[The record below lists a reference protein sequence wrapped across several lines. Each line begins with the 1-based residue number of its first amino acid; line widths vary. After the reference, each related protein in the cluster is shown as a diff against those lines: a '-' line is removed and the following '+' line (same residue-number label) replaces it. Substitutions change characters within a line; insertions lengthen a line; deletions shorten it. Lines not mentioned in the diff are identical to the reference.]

1 MAFRPKSRLPKMRGG
16 ATPPRNAAPRPR
28 GRPRGSI
35 KVPKILKDINM
46 KTALGVGAALSP
58 FMPGAVGQAA
68 RTAKSI
74 YDIVNS
80 GKENTLFKDFTK
92 TAGKTSL
99 KEGHKIFSN
108 EEGLGTIKTTFDGIV
123 PTHDGAKI
131 YKLKESF
138 HDGSKDSKL
147 KLAKT
152 MYGSNS
158 NILYTT
164 QKTAYARLYAYA
176 GLNTKGIFQPYRSM
190 NAPPTYN
197 NIDTQSVANS
207 QNGGYFT
214 GELLMDTA
222 NMLKASLLPIGSL
235 AGALT
240 EMPTITSGDEDYYFP
255 LQSFNMKMRI
265 TNTDAYLPCMVKL
278 YVLRAKKNLGSGG
291 SPAYMWFDLDGTTQ
305 DKVKLN
311 SAYVNYTTSEAIA
324 GCISGYTSQNLH
336 PQATPLMSQNFADS
350 YEILKIHNQKLG
362 PSDSLE
368 YDMTKH
374 YGRCHSAQD
383 YLNDQQAGVYI
394 RQDSIHYI
402 IEFQG
407 LPCPYYKTTAVT
419 PFPVD
424 YSAMAHS
431 SFAKIRVTCD
441 KTFIHSLPLSNA
453 SSLFLP
459 TGTNYSPTF
468 VSSKRMPLKVYD
480 DTAPYT
486 SFSTTAAAS
495 VYVIP
500 LITQQTVNNA
510 RPLINDPPA

>member
-1 MAFRPKSRLPKMRGG
+1 MRLPFIGPK
-16 ATPPRNAAPRPR
+16 RPR
-28 GRPRGSI
+28 GRPI
-35 KVPKILKDINM
+35 KYPGTVPVKVVPAIRKGAKVSM
-46 KTALGVGAALSP
+46 PAMFKTHVIKAGVRTAVRL
-58 FMPGAVGQAA
+58 MPGKLGTAA
-68 RTAKSI
+68 RTVQH
-74 YDIVNS
+74 IVDMVDG
-80 GKENTLFKDFTK
+80 GKEAELLKEYARTV
-92 TAGKTSL
+92 AKTSL
-99 KEGHKIFSN
+99 KEGVKLFSN
-108 EEGLGTIKTTFDGIV
+108 ETGLGTISTNFDGIV
-123 PTHDGAKI
+123 PSHDGAKI

-138 HDGSKDSKL
+138 RDGSKDAKL

-164 QKTAYARLYAYA
+164 QKTAYARLYAYS
-176 GLNTKGIFQPYRSM
+176 GLNTKGIFQPYRLM
-190 NAPPTYN
+190 NAPPLYN
-197 NIDTQSVANS
+197 SIDTQSVANS

-222 NMLKASLLPIGSL
+222 NMLKASLLPVGSL
-235 AGALT
+235 AGSLT

-265 TNTDAYLPCMVKL
+265 TNTDAYLPCAVKI
-278 YVLRAKKNLGSGG
+278 YVLKAKKNLGSGG
-291 SPAYMWFDLDGTTQ
+291 SPAFLWFDVAGATQ
-305 DKVKLN
+305 DKTKLLE
-311 SAYVNYTTSEAIA
+311 AYVNYTTTETIT
-324 GCISGYTSQNLH
+324 GCAANAYTSLNIH
-336 PQATPLMSQNFADS
+336 PQATPLMSQAFADS

-362 PSDSLE
+362 PSDCLE

-374 YGRCHSAQD
+374 YGRCHSAAD
-383 YLNDQQAGVYI
+383 YLNDAQNGVYI

-407 LPCPYYKTTAVT
+407 MPTPYYKTTAVT

-441 KTFIHSLPLSNA
+441 KTFVHSLPLSNA
-453 SSLFLP
+453 SSLFMP
-459 TGTNYSPTF
+459 TGTNFSPTF

-480 DTAPYT
+480 DTSPYT
-486 SFSTTAAAS
+486 SFSTTNAAS